1 MVYPMGEVST
11 ASFLTLLNNIS
22 TGVYLIVTIYI
33 SPPIMNWL
41 LSICCGACAV
51 ALLFFKVR
59 AQRGA
64 ALCCRASGLQ
74 CIAFWAALS
83 CRCIVCLP
91 RRGGGIASVVS
102 SSMQLY
108 GVRISC

>member
-1 MVYPMGEVST
+1 MGEVST

-74 CIAFWAALS
+74 CLAFWAALS
-83 CRCIVCLP
+83 CRRCSLLVWNL
-91 RRGGGIASVVS
+91 
-102 SSMQLY
+102 
-108 GVRISC
+108 

>member
-1 MVYPMGEVST
+1 LHTRGAAFFSGVCVQVVYPMGEVST

-41 LSICCGACAV
+41 LSICCGACAI

-64 ALCCRASGLQ
+64 ALRCPASGLQ
-74 CIAFWAALS
+74 CIAIWAALS
-83 CRCIVCLP
+83 C
-91 RRGGGIASVVS
+91 
-102 SSMQLY
+102 
-108 GVRISC
+108 